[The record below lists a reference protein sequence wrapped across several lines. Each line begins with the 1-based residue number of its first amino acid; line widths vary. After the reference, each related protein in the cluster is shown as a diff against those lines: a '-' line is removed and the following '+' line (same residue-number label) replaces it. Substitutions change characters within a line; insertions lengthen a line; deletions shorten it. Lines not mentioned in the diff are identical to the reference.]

1 MRRTTRARRTQ
12 VARVQ
17 GTSRPE
23 TSEQVLVAQELE
35 LRGLAT
41 EPLVPAGRTASS
53 AVLRGVDEQGHDL
66 VVRVLRLPPGRRGR
80 ELRQRAQVLREL
92 ETAGVV
98 AVRAVLDLAGEYLA
112 VVMDLVE
119 GVDLGVLLAARGS
132 LTRGEAATLLQEVAA
147 GLARL
152 HEAGIVHGDVCPAN
166 IMVTTGGHGVLVDL
180 MGAPTQTGTPGWAAP
195 EQDRGGNATLATD
208 VYSLAAVLRSCAQG
222 TLALQA
228 RLHAVVDD
236 ALSADPARRPSAA
249 ELASRAEELGRPR
262 PLELPQEALLQAT
275 ALRGQL
281 AVPTRTKPAR
291 RRPGGARRARTP
303 IGRDARTHRSVRAPR
318 AVRAPRGGPRA
329 RRSDSSR
336 RRGWWKRAVW
346 AVAGVSAPVIVV
358 TCLALLL
365 GPGRQVAVEAQTSS
379 VQATQPDRPG
389 RPEELR
395 RAVVALVARRDQA
408 LEEADATALAST
420 TVPGSPAA
428 LADAELLAGI
438 VSRGARV
445 QGLTTAVAGVH
456 EVEPAEAAAARW
468 PGAVA
473 VQLTRTQQA
482 YTLVEAAGSRRVPV
496 QPAQEVVFVLLPE
509 PWRVAEVA
517 PAPVRVAEGQATR

>member
-1 MRRTTRARRTQ
+1 M
-12 VARVQ
+12 Q

-132 LTRGEAATLLQEVAA
+132 LTRGEAAVLLRDLATGLAGLHAA
-147 GLARL
+147 GV
-152 HEAGIVHGDVCPAN
+152 VHGDLSPAN
-166 IMVTTGGHGVLVDL
+166 VMVTTAGHGVLVDL
-180 MGAPTQTGTPGWAAP
+180 VGTGTETGTPPWAAP
-195 EQDRGGNATLATD
+195 EQERGGAATPASD
-208 VYSLAAVLRSCAQG
+208 VYSLAAVLRSCAHG
-222 TLALQA
+222 ALALEG
-228 RLHAVVDD
+228 RLHAVTSD
-236 ALSADPARRPSAA
+236 ALDADPARRPSAA

-262 PLELPQEALLQAT
+262 PLELPQAALLEAT

-281 AVPTRTKPAR
+281 AVPTRKAPVR
-291 RRPGGARRARTP
+291 RRGGAPRRARSP
-303 IGRDARTHRSVRAPR
+303 GRRADHTHRAHR
-318 AVRAPRGGPRA
+318 AVRAARAPRGRPRA
-329 RRSDSSR
+329 RRGDRSR
-336 RRGWWKRAVW
+336 PRAWWVQAAWV
-346 AVAGVSAPVIVV
+346 VVGVSAPVILA
-358 TCLALLL
+358 TCLALCL
-365 GPGRQVAVEAQTSS
+365 GPGQQDAVVAPTASSQVRQLEGLRT
-379 VQATQPDRPG
+379 
-389 RPEELR
+389 PEELR
-395 RAVVALVARRDQA
+395 RAVVELVARRDRA
-408 LEEADATALAST
+408 LERADAQALAST

-428 LADAELLAGI
+428 QADAELLAALTD
-438 VSRGARV
+438 RGARA
-445 QGLTTAVAGVH
+445 QGLMTTVAGVH
-456 EVEPAEAAAARW
+456 QVEPPEAAAVRW

-473 VQLTRTQQA
+473 VRLTRTQQA
-482 YTLVEAAGSRRVPV
+482 YTLVEPEGVRRVPL
-496 QPAQEVVFVLLPE
+496 QPAQEVVLVLVPD

-517 PAPVRVAEGQATR
+517 QVPLGSGRTRTG

>member
-132 LTRGEAATLLQEVAA
+132 LTRGEAAVLLRDLATGLAGLHAA
-147 GLARL
+147 GV
-152 HEAGIVHGDVCPAN
+152 VHGDLSPAN
-166 IMVTTGGHGVLVDL
+166 VMVTTAGHGVLVDL
-180 MGAPTQTGTPGWAAP
+180 VGTGTETGTPPWAAP
-195 EQDRGGNATLATD
+195 EQERGGAATPASD
-208 VYSLAAVLRSCAQG
+208 VYSLAAVLRSCAHG
-222 TLALQA
+222 ALALEG
-228 RLHAVVDD
+228 RLHAVTSD
-236 ALSADPARRPSAA
+236 ALDADPARRPSAA

-262 PLELPQEALLQAT
+262 PLELPQAALLEAT

-281 AVPTRTKPAR
+281 AVPTRKAPVR
-291 RRPGGARRARTP
+291 RRGGAPRRARSP
-303 IGRDARTHRSVRAPR
+303 GRRADHTHRAHR
-318 AVRAPRGGPRA
+318 AVRAARAPRGRPRA
-329 RRSDSSR
+329 RRGDRSR
-336 RRGWWKRAVW
+336 PRAWWVQAAWV
-346 AVAGVSAPVIVV
+346 VVGVSAPVILA
-358 TCLALLL
+358 TCLALCL
-365 GPGRQVAVEAQTSS
+365 GPGQQDAVVAPTASSQVRQLEGLRT
-379 VQATQPDRPG
+379 
-389 RPEELR
+389 PEELR
-395 RAVVALVARRDQA
+395 RAVVELVARRDRA
-408 LEEADATALAST
+408 LERADAQALAST

-428 LADAELLAGI
+428 QADAELLAALTD
-438 VSRGARV
+438 RGARA
-445 QGLTTAVAGVH
+445 QGLMTTVAGVH
-456 EVEPAEAAAARW
+456 QVEPPGAAAVRW

-473 VQLTRTQQA
+473 VRLTRTQQA
-482 YTLVEAAGSRRVPV
+482 YTLVEPEGVRRVPL
-496 QPAQEVVFVLLPE
+496 QPAQEVVLVLVPD

-517 PAPVRVAEGQATR
+517 QVPLGSGRTRTG